1 MSYARRYFYLF
12 LRIFTLYT
20 FVQSA
25 YMSYFTYFLDCF
37 DAELIASTV
46 DFRSWTQQKHVYVCC
61 LALFD
66 NFTLIYSEIREL
78 RALYTHATC
87 IFVTLLFRPLLT
99 FNAGMIASTADFR
112 SKNVIETCIRLLSR
126 VILIMVAV
134 THVYSRATSTF
145 HTNSHLQH
153 VV

>member
-37 DAELIASTV
+37 DAELIASTA
-46 DFRSWTQQKHVYVCC
+46 DFRSRTQQKHVYVCC

-66 NFTLIYSEIREL
+66 NFTLIHSEIREL
-78 RALYTHATC
+78 CDTVYTFFLLVFSLC
-87 IFVTLLFRPLLT
+87 TLLYRVLLCSNLGT
-99 FNAGMIASTADFR
+99 F
-112 SKNVIETCIRLLSR
+112 
-126 VILIMVAV
+126 
-134 THVYSRATSTF
+134 
-145 HTNSHLQH
+145 
-153 VV
+153 